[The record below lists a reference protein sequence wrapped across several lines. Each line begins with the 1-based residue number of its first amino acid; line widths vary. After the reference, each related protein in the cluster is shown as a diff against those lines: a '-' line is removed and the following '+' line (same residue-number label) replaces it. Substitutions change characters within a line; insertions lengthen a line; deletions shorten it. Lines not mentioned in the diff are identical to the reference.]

1 MGRPRT
7 FDDEEVVDRAM
18 QAFWSHGYAETS
30 PAMLA
35 EVTGVAKGSLYNAFG
50 SKRELF
56 VRAFARYDRLG
67 AEVVEERLSGPGT
80 TREVLRSYLR
90 GLVDAD
96 LAADRRGCLVVNT
109 AIELAR
115 HDPEIARAVRRSLE
129 RTLEVIAARIDRGRL
144 DGDLDPALD
153 VRAATDLLQVTIAG
167 LRVLARIHDAPRL
180 YRVIDTALANL

>member
-18 QAFWSHGYAETS
+18 QAFWTHGYADTS

-35 EVTGVAKGSLYNAFG
+35 EATGVAKGSLYNAFG

-56 VRAFARYDRLG
+56 DRALARYARMG
-67 AEVVEERLSGPGT
+67 AEVVGEQLSGPGP
-80 TREVLRSYLR
+80 TREALRSYLH

-96 LAADRRGCLVVNT
+96 LAADRRGCLAVNS

-115 HDPEIARAVRRSLE
+115 QDPEIARAVRRSQE
-129 RTLEVIAARIDRGRL
+129 RTREAIAARIDRGRL
-144 DGDLDPALD
+144 GRDGATVAITPRGSSTSSSTMPPAE
-153 VRAATDLLQVTIAG
+153 VSCRCPT
-167 LRVLARIHDAPRL
+167 
-180 YRVIDTALANL
+180 